1 MNLDDE
7 LRAVLNEEAVL
18 RSATRPDVGRLIAGG
33 RVRRRRR
40 NAAWAGGVLL
50 AAVIAGGGVYGV
62 AQLVDHDTRS
72 ASPIVDR
79 PTPEPL
85 PTSADV
91 VALEAGTYVVPTG
104 TDAVASPYTVTVPAG
119 WRGAVTPRGIVIGK
133 HQEEAGGTG
142 HTPAAI
148 GIEPFV
154 LDRIRLT
161 DDACTG
167 PETLGKAPTSTAALV
182 AGLRAQ
188 HSGPRVSDPVA
199 TIVGGL
205 PATRIDL
212 DYPARQPLAD
222 CRLSNNTPGLER
234 GVLQVWSGYF
244 ILFPDESASVY
255 VVQVGDR
262 AQMLVVRTADG
273 ASAADRAAMQSIL
286 DSVTFDA
293 PTE

>member
-1 MNLDDE
+1 MNLGDE

-18 RSATRPDVGRLIAGG
+18 LTATRPDVGRLIAGG

-40 NAAWAGGVLL
+40 NAAWAVGAVL

-62 AQLVDHDTRS
+62 AQLGDHDAS
-72 ASPIVDR
+72 SVSPIVDQ
-79 PTPEPL
+79 PTPKAL
-85 PTSADV
+85 PEAVDP
-91 VALEAGTYVVPTG
+91 VALEAGTYLVPAGNGTVV
-104 TDAVASPYTVTVPAG
+104 SPYTVTVPAR
-119 WRGAVTPRGIVIGK
+119 WRGAVMHRGIVIGK
-133 HQEEAGGTG
+133 NQEDASGAG
-142 HTPAAI
+142 HTRRAI

-161 DDACTG
+161 DDTCTG
-167 PETLGKAPTSTAALV
+167 PETLGNAPTSTAALV

-188 HSGPRVSDPVA
+188 GSGPRVSDPVA
-199 TIVGGL
+199 TTVGGL

-212 DYPARQPLAD
+212 EYPARRPLSSCRLAD
-222 CRLSNNTPGLER
+222 LTPGLEK

-262 AQMLVVRTADG
+262 AQMFVTRTADD
-273 ASAADRAAMQSIL
+273 ASAADRAELQSIL
-286 DSVTFDA
+286 DSITFQA
-293 PTE
+293 PTG